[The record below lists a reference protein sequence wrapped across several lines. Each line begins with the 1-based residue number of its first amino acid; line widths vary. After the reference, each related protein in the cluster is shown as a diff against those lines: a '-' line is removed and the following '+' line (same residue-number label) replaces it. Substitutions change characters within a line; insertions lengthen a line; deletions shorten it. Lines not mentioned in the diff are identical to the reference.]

1 MSNTEVVM
9 LATNTHSTPL
19 ALGQSARIS
28 TAIFAGALGFFFLY
42 VAAFANADVLHN
54 AAHDTRHA
62 IVAPC
67 H

>member
-9 LATNTHSTPL
+9 LVTNTHSTPL

-28 TAIFAGALGFFFLY
+28 TAIFAGALGIFFLY